1 MWDLPGPGIEPV
13 SLALQGQFLTA
24 EPPGKSRLPLFDG
37 LPWVTRAILLGK
49 LHALGA
55 YVVQA
60 HESLVLLLQVGTNSE
75 ALCTRQSP
83 SWNRGAGAERFLKT
97 A

>member
-1 MWDLPGPGIEPV
+1 MWNLPRPGIEPV
-13 SLALQGQFLTA
+13 SLALQGEFLTA
-24 EPPGKSRLPLFDG
+24 KPPGKSHLPLFDG

-60 HESLVLLLQVGTNSE
+60 SESLVLLLQVGTNSE
-75 ALCTRQSP
+75 A
-83 SWNRGAGAERFLKT
+83 
-97 A
+97 